1 MGVTATNVPEFR
13 GQRSLSLSDLQ
24 DLAEVVKALM
34 LQSDAPPGKV
44 RTGAVKVP
52 PAHDIPGSGLY
63 FSGVFYEQ
71 PASRVARPGTIKDI
85 HWASGIDRPA
95 IARGH
100 ALLPLAETV
109 DASGVA
115 HASPV
120 AGGLSTV
127 RVADS
132 AISAPRI
139 LPGGILELPRSSGG
153 GGDMP
158 LAEFGGA
165 SAVAVPGAVGGLV
178 FAEACPSPAARAG
191 CIYFPFAHTEGSGME
206 RPGVLRSVSFVRG
219 LEVPRIVEGALQL
232 PPGGGEMPLA
242 AFGDWAP
249 SGIAV
254 PGAVGG
260 ISFESGI
267 GGPTA
272 SAGHIALPMANDTGT
287 GDARRGG
294 IESISFVSGIDAPR
308 IYEGVIQLPQGG
320 SGGGGPVGVQTVSG
334 INMAWEAIGDGAQR
348 ATVARVHLDIGDNL
362 DVPLN
367 LEVGLSEG
375 YLTFALTS

>member
-71 PASRVARPGTIKDI
+71 PASRVARNGTIKGI

-115 HASPV
+115 LASPV

-139 LPGGILELPRSSGG
+139 LPGGILELPRSSGS

-165 SAVAVPGAVGGLV
+165 SAVAVPGAVRGLV
-178 FAEACPSPAARAG
+178 FAEAYTSPEARTG
-191 CIYFPFAHTEGSGME
+191 CIYFPFAHTESSGME
-206 RPGVLRSVSFVRG
+206 RPGVLRSVSFVSG
-219 LEVPRIVEGALQL
+219 ISAPRIVEGALQL
-232 PPGGGEMPLA
+232 PPGGDMPLA
-242 AFGDWAP
+242 AFGSSAP
-249 SGIAV
+249 SGVAQ
-254 PGAVGG
+254 PGALAGL
-260 ISFESGI
+260 SFESGMEQPRAYAGNI
-267 GGPTA
+267 YFPLANYNGAGTA
-272 SAGHIALPMANDTGT
+272 RPGALQMV
-287 GDARRGG
+287 
-294 IESISFVSGIDAPR
+294 EFVSGISAPR
-308 IYEGVIQLPQGG
+308 IWEGSLQLPQGS
-320 SGGGGPVGVQTVSG
+320 SGGPAGVQDVNGSRLDWQ
-334 INMAWEAIGDGAQR
+334 ALGDGSMR
-348 ATVARVHLDIGDNL
+348 ATVARVYLQVSDSMQ
-362 DVPLN
+362 VPIA
-367 LEVGLSEG
+367 LEVGQSGG
-375 YLTFALTS
+375 YMTFALTS

>member
-71 PASRVARPGTIKDI
+71 PASRVARNGTIKDI

-115 HASPV
+115 LASPV

-153 GGDMP
+153 GGDVP
-158 LAEFGGA
+158 TANWGNDTPASYEYPGLIGGMSFDSQTGEPWA
-165 SAVAVPGAVGGLV
+165 I
-178 FAEACPSPAARAG
+178 AG
-191 CIYFPFAHTEGSGME
+191 HIYFPLAHYGTSVDGW
-206 RPGVLRSVSFVRG
+206 PGALRSVKFASGVD
-219 LEVPRIVEGALQL
+219 LPRIEHGVLEL
-232 PPGGGEMPLA
+232 PA
-242 AFGDWAP
+242 
-249 SGIAV
+249 
-254 PGAVGG
+254 
-260 ISFESGI
+260 
-267 GGPTA
+267 
-272 SAGHIALPMANDTGT
+272 
-287 GDARRGG
+287 
-294 IESISFVSGIDAPR
+294 
-308 IYEGVIQLPQGG
+308 GG
-320 SGGGGPVGVQTVSG
+320 SGGPAGVRDVNGSSIDWQALGG
-334 INMAWEAIGDGAQR
+334 GAMR
-348 ATVARVHLDIGDNL
+348 ATVARIALQVSDSVT
-362 DVPLN
+362 VPLA
-367 LEVGLSEG
+367 LEVGQSGG
-375 YLTFALTS
+375 YMTFALTS

>member
-71 PASRVARPGTIKDI
+71 PASRVARNGTIKDI
-85 HWASGIDRPA
+85 HWSSGIDRPA
-95 IARGH
+95 LARGH

-115 HASPV
+115 LASPV

-153 GGDMP
+153 GDLPM
-158 LAEFGGA
+158 AEFGGA
-165 SAVAVPGAVGGLV
+165 SAVAVPGAVRGLV
-178 FAEACPSPAARAG
+178 FAEAYTSPEARDG

-206 RPGVLRSVSFVRG
+206 RPGVLRSVSFVSG
-219 LEVPRIVEGALQL
+219 LAAPRIVEGALQL
-232 PPGGGEMPLA
+232 PSGGGDMPLA
-242 AFGDWAP
+242 AFGSSAP
-249 SGIAV
+249 SGVAQ
-254 PGAVGG
+254 PGALAGL
-260 ISFESGI
+260 SFESGMEQPRAYAGNI
-267 GGPTA
+267 YFPLANYNGAGTA
-272 SAGHIALPMANDTGT
+272 RPGALQMV
-287 GDARRGG
+287 
-294 IESISFVSGIDAPR
+294 EYVSGISAPR
-308 IYEGVIQLPQGG
+308 IVEGSLQLPQGG
-320 SGGGGPVGVQTVSG
+320 SGGGPVGVQTVSG
-334 INMAWEAIGDGAQR
+334 INMAWDAIGDGARR
-348 ATVARVHLDIGDNL
+348 ATVARVHLDIGGNL
-362 DVPLN
+362 YVPLN

>member
-71 PASRVARPGTIKDI
+71 PASRGARNGTIKDI

-95 IARGH
+95 LARGH

-139 LPGGILELPRSSGG
+139 LPGGILELPRSGG

-158 LAEFGGA
+158 LAEFGQA
-165 SAVAVPGAVGGLV
+165 SGLTVPGAVQGLV
-178 FAEACPSPAARAG
+178 FSSEVSAPAASAG
-191 CIYFPFAHTEGSGME
+191 MISFPLANFTGPGTA
-206 RPGVLRSVSFVRG
+206 RPGALQMVEYVSG
-219 LEVPRIVEGALQL
+219 ISAPRIVEGSLQL
-232 PPGGGEMPLA
+232 PPGGGGDDIPLA
-242 AFGDWAP
+242 AFGQA
-249 SGIAV
+249 SGPTV
-254 PGAVGG
+254 PGIVQGL
-260 ISFESGI
+260 SFESGI
-267 GGPTA
+267 EAPLAREGY
-272 SAGHIALPMANDTGT
+272 LCVPMADS
-287 GDARRGG
+287 ARERRGG
-294 IESISFVSGIDAPR
+294 MCGVRYTSAVSEPR
-308 IYEGVIQLPQGG
+308 ISEGWLELPQGG
-320 SGGGGPVGVQTVSG
+320 SSGGPAGVQDVNGSRLDWQ
-334 INMAWEAIGDGAQR
+334 ALGDGSMR
-348 ATVARVHLDIGDNL
+348 ATVARVYLQVSDSMQ
-362 DVPLN
+362 VPIA
-367 LEVGLSEG
+367 LEVGQSGG
-375 YLTFALTS
+375 YMTFALTS

>member
-1 MGVTATNVPEFR
+1 MGVTASNVPEFR

-71 PASRVARPGTIKDI
+71 PASRVARNGTIKDI

-115 HASPV
+115 LASPV

-153 GGDMP
+153 GDMP

-165 SAVAVPGAVGGLV
+165 SGVAVPGAVRGLV
-178 FAEACPSPAARAG
+178 FAEAYTSPAARAG

-206 RPGVLRSVSFVRG
+206 RPGVLRSVSFVNG
-219 LEVPRIVEGALQL
+219 LAAPRIVEGVLQL
-232 PPGGGEMPLA
+232 PPGGGGDDLPLA
-242 AFGDWAP
+242 AFGQASEP
-249 SGIAV
+249 TV
-254 PGAVGG
+254 PGAVQGL
-260 ISFESGI
+260 SFESGI
-267 GGPTA
+267 EAPLARSGY
-272 SAGHIALPMANDTGT
+272 LCVPMADS
-287 GDARRGG
+287 ARERRGG
-294 IESISFVSGIDAPR
+294 MCGVRYTSAVSEPR
-308 IYEGVIQLPQGG
+308 IAEGWLELPPA
-320 SGGGGPVGVQTVSG
+320 SGALQGVQDVNGS
-334 INMAWEAIGDGAQR
+334 AIDWNRLGDGSMR
-348 ATVARVHLDIGDNL
+348 ATVARVYLQVSDSMQVPIAL
-362 DVPLN
+362 DV
-367 LEVGLSEG
+367 GQSGG
-375 YLTFALTS
+375 YMTFALTS

>member
-44 RTGAVKVP
+44 RTGSVKVP

-71 PASRVARPGTIKDI
+71 PASRVARNGTIKDI
-85 HWASGIDRPA
+85 HWSSGIDRPA

-109 DASGVA
+109 DASGAA

-153 GGDMP
+153 GDMP
-158 LAEFGGA
+158 LAEFGRA
-165 SAVAVPGAVGGLV
+165 SAVAVPGAVRGLV
-178 FAEACPSPAARAG
+178 FAEAYTSPAARDG
-191 CIYFPFAHTEGSGME
+191 CIYFPFAHTEGSGLE
-206 RPGVLRSVSFVRG
+206 RPGVLRSVSFVSG
-219 LEVPRIVEGALQL
+219 LAAPRIVEGALQL
-232 PPGGGEMPLA
+232 PPGGGEIPLA
-242 AFGDWAP
+242 AFGSSAP
-249 SGIAV
+249 SGVAQ
-254 PGAVGG
+254 PGALAGL
-260 ISFESGI
+260 SFESGI
-267 GGPTA
+267 AQPRAYAGNIYFPLANYNGAGTA
-272 SAGHIALPMANDTGT
+272 RPGALQMV
-287 GDARRGG
+287 
-294 IESISFVSGIDAPR
+294 EYVSGISAPR
-308 IYEGVIQLPQGG
+308 IWEGSLQLPQGG
-320 SGGGGPVGVQTVSG
+320 SGGGPAGVQDVNGS
-334 INMAWEAIGDGAQR
+334 AIDWQALGDGAMR
-348 ATVARVHLDIGDNL
+348 ATVARIALQVSDS
-362 DVPLN
+362 VTFPLA
-367 LEVGLSEG
+367 LEVGQSGG
-375 YLTFALTS
+375 YMTFALTS